1 MTSFAVGEPVSMP
14 KPSMRRQ
21 KTPNNS
27 NTSFSLSTSDSIL
40 NGSFEKEALGNS
52 MTETEGILKSYD
64 PSFDGQNDV
73 SNFVNS
79 IFNDDKAQANL
90 PHGRSFTS
98 FGSSMELKEP
108 FEISAQDN
116 DYEEFKS
123 STTIM
128 NEEKQ
133 NRRYDSGTALNR
145 STSNNSITSIDI
157 DIEDIA
163 ELLSSSGNNY
173 ANIMEDSMD
182 DNTAMVQDEEEKE
195 EMKRHSAI
203 VLKPSQTANLSHKA
217 FGQNVAFSKPI
228 FDSSNGLMI
237 VGTQES
243 VKLLSGPKREVDGH
257 KVLVSRLI
265 NNTGSSKDNDFGLF
279 KINRQFDTEKY
290 KYSLYASKILPV
302 TDVVHDLAWMTHSKI
317 ALATGSSLTLMQIN
331 TWLQAPRS
339 DLKDDDYNLFVK
351 NKFDRTCGGVYLHW
365 AQIGKTHIE
374 VFRDEDGKEWHSIRQ

>member
-1 MTSFAVGEPVSMP
+1 
-14 KPSMRRQ
+14 MRRQ

-123 STTIM
+123 STTII

-173 ANIMEDSMD
+173 ANIMENSMD
-182 DNTAMVQDEEEKE
+182 DNMAMVQDEEEKE

-217 FGQNVAFSKPI
+217 FGQNVALSKPI

-237 VGTQES
+237 VGTQEP

-265 NNTGSSKDNDFGLF
+265 NNTGSIDTLHTDDIRALQVHNVDDSYATIVTGGYDGLL
-279 KINRQFDTEKY
+279 KITKCD
-290 KYSLYASKILPV
+290 A
-302 TDVVHDLAWMTHSKI
+302 
-317 ALATGSSLTLMQIN
+317 
-331 TWLQAPRS
+331 
-339 DLKDDDYNLFVK
+339 
-351 NKFDRTCGGVYLHW
+351 
-365 AQIGKTHIE
+365 
-374 VFRDEDGKEWHSIRQ
+374 DGKAIEQVEHNCKKEVIGSIEFHKDWNDVISFTEDLGC

>member
-40 NGSFEKEALGNS
+40 NGSFEKEALSNS

-128 NEEKQ
+128 NEEGRISQ
-133 NRRYDSGTALNR
+133 
-145 STSNNSITSIDI
+145 
-157 DIEDIA
+157 A
-163 ELLSSSGNNY
+163 EFDHMVNE
-173 ANIMEDSMD
+173 AN
-182 DNTAMVQDEEEKE
+182 
-195 EMKRHSAI
+195 
-203 VLKPSQTANLSHKA
+203 
-217 FGQNVAFSKPI
+217 
-228 FDSSNGLMI
+228 
-237 VGTQES
+237 
-243 VKLLSGPKREVDGH
+243 
-257 KVLVSRLI
+257 
-265 NNTGSSKDNDFGLF
+265 
-279 KINRQFDTEKY
+279 
-290 KYSLYASKILPV
+290 
-302 TDVVHDLAWMTHSKI
+302 
-317 ALATGSSLTLMQIN
+317 
-331 TWLQAPRS
+331 
-339 DLKDDDYNLFVK
+339 
-351 NKFDRTCGGVYLHW
+351 
-365 AQIGKTHIE
+365 
-374 VFRDEDGKEWHSIRQ
+374 RDELDAKIGLDN